1 MRRRELVAGL
11 AGAVAWPFTA
21 RAQGDSAERAE
32 DDLDA
37 RAQRDIEAL
46 IELLKPEDRQS
57 IRGMTE
63 TELIRLHHGYG
74 TWLRNQFRQ
83 NKFADLFRFC
93 LAKTTPDT
101 RSFDEISEI
110 AIREIW
116 RHLRPNPIR

>member
-1 MRRRELVAGL
+1 M
-11 AGAVAWPFTA
+11 
-21 RAQGDSAERAE
+21 AE

-37 RAQRDIEAL
+37 RARRDIEAL

-57 IRGMTE
+57 LPGMTE
-63 TELIRLHHGYG
+63 AELIRLHQGYA

-93 LAKTTPDT
+93 FAKTTPDT

-116 RHLRPNPIR
+116 DHERSSPIR